1 MQSLHQ
7 NIPIVFATDENYA
20 QYVAITILSCIENS
34 SEFLDFYILVPK
46 NIKKKA
52 LQYFECLK
60 QKANCNINIIYM
72 NNYFKNCKMKISH
85 ITYPTY
91 YRLVMADVL
100 PKTYDKCI
108 YLDADII
115 IRKDLK
121 EYFNIDLKDNYIA
134 GVKAAGYHLM
144 GTPYAKSIQIPNISS
159 YINAGATLWN
169 LKKIRQDNLT
179 PYLVKLAQQ
188 NYSSQDQ
195 DVINIAFFG
204 HIQILP
210 LKYNFMRY
218 QNQEL
223 INKYFEQNIYTPSE
237 FKEAQDNS
245 VIIHYAD
252 KIKPWKD
259 PEIYLG
265 YEWLKFALKY
275 EKLQQQYSYN
285 KLNYEKK
292 LQKWYRTATGKKLN
306 LKNPKTFNEKIQWLK
321 LYDSTPIK
329 TLLADKYLVRDWV
342 KEKIGEK
349 YLIPCLG
356 VYDSFNDID
365 FSKLPDKFVIKCNH
379 GSGWNI
385 IVKDK
390 SQLDLKQT
398 QQQIDLW
405 MEQNFAFQC
414 GYEMHYYNI
423 PPKIIIE
430 QYMEDSSGELRDYK
444 FTCFNGKPEFIWIDE
459 GRFSEHKRNLYDLDW
474 NLLPYQINTKYQH
487 FESPQKPECLPEML
501 QLAEKLSSGFL
512 YVRTDFYVINNKV
525 YFGEMTFTSGSG
537 SEDIFPKSFDKH
549 LSQKLELPK
558 MTYSFITGNYSQPR
572 KGFFKQLSEY
582 LKK

>member
-1 MQSLHQ
+1 MQ
-7 NIPIVFATDENYA
+7 
-20 QYVAITILSCIENS
+20 
-34 SEFLDFYILVPK
+34 PK
-46 NIKKKA
+46 
-52 LQYFECLK
+52 
-60 QKANCNINIIYM
+60 
-72 NNYFKNCKMKISH
+72 
-85 ITYPTY
+85 
-91 YRLVMADVL
+91 
-100 PKTYDKCI
+100 
-108 YLDADII
+108 II
-115 IRKDLK
+115 ISLTSYPARI
-121 EYFNIDLKDNYIA
+121 NTIDQTI
-134 GVKAAGYHLM
+134 
-144 GTPYAKSIQIPNISS
+144 KS
-159 YINAGATLWN
+159 
-169 LKKIRQDNLT
+169 
-179 PYLVKLAQQ
+179 
-188 NYSSQDQ
+188 
-195 DVINIAFFG
+195 
-204 HIQILP
+204 
-210 LKYNFMRY
+210 
-218 QNQEL
+218 L
-223 INKYFEQNIYTPSE
+223 INQSK
-237 FKEAQDNS
+237 K
-245 VIIHYAD
+245 AD
-252 KIKPWKD
+252 KIILWLAPEQFPNKEKDLPRQLLDLTKKGLTIDWYHDIKSYKKLIPTLKKYPNDIIVTADDDNIYPHCWLKKLYKSYLKYPKDIQCHRITKFYYNNGFKIISGGRDYYKGSSFLNKLVGLGGVLYPPQCFYKDILNEELIFKLAPTNDDQWFWLQAVMNGTKIRVVKKPEIQAHYIEGTQETGLHQINDLGEKLFWKD
-259 PEIYLG
+259 FNRL
-265 YEWLKFALKY
+265 LKY
-275 EKLQQQYSYN
+275 YPQISPILQKEYQDYLTTY
-285 KLNYEKK
+285 NYEKK
-292 LQKWYRTATGKKLN
+292 LKKWYRTATGKKLN

-390 SQLDLKQT
+390 SRLDLKQT

-501 QLAEKLSSGFL
+501 QLAEKLSSGFP

-558 MTYSFITGNYSQPR
+558 MTYNFITDNYSQPR